1 MKLNEITVSKFN
13 ARTVVDDSE
22 DDLNGLSTSIK
33 NNKLIERLIL
43 RENIPGKFE
52 VIAGQRRLK
61 ALKLAYG
68 ENYEL
73 ESNDYVVMDVN
84 DDQAYMISLQENI
97 WRKEFSPL
105 DLNRAYLHL
114 NQRGYKDKD
123 IAVILGVTP
132 HRLKRLA
139 NLSSDINR
147 MPEKVKDELSKP
159 TSDSKIN
166 DRHWDKIR
174 EVENTDIMKDV
185 VDFIMENEVPP
196 KDIPTVLK
204 SIKNNYEDN
213 SDSSNTDDSKS
224 QNAEEATDV
233 SSSEG
238 PIEYSHKGELV
249 LEIHD
254 GVETIK
260 VIGKNEDE
268 EVPIDQYL
276 NYLKHP
282 EQFKC
287 YVTFKLKIKPID

>member
-1 MKLNEITVSKFN
+1 MKVSEINVSKFN
-13 ARTVVDDSE
+13 ARAITDDNE

-43 RENIPGKFE
+43 RENPKGKFE

-68 ENYEL
+68 EDYEID
-73 ESNDYVVMDVN
+73 EKDYVIMDLD
-84 DDQAYMISLQENI
+84 DDQAYMLSLQENI

-114 NQRGYKDKD
+114 NKKGYKDKK
-123 IAVILGVTP
+123 IATLLGVTP

-139 NLSSDINR
+139 NLSADANK
-147 MPEKVKDELSKP
+147 MPEKAKEELSKP
-159 TSDSKIN
+159 VSDSKIN
-166 DRHWDKIR
+166 DMHWDKIR
-174 EVENTDIMKDV
+174 NVEDPDILKDV
-185 VDFIMENEVPP
+185 VDFIVEHEVPP
-196 KDIPTVLK
+196 KDISPVLK
-204 SIKNNYEDN
+204 SIEKGYKDN
-213 SDSSNTDDSKS
+213 SSVS
-224 QNAEEATDV
+224 EESEVQETSDV
-233 SSSEG
+233 SNITAPEG
-238 PIEYSHKGELV
+238 PIEYSHKGELI
-249 LEIHD
+249 LEKHD
-254 GVETIK
+254 DKETVK

-276 NYLKHP
+276 NYLRHP